1 MCSKCARGRLFIAH
15 LLYGELVTQDLS
27 ALVAELRQSGG
38 DSTSVEVKAAAGGL
52 PDSLTSSLSALA
64 NLPGGGTII
73 LGLDER
79 NGFQPVPLADPQA
92 LKQGLASKAR
102 GFEPPVVV
110 DIGDGTVDGAPVI
123 VALVH
128 ECDPSAKPCRAA
140 ASGKAYLR
148 GYDGDFQLSHLEEQ
162 AFMAART
169 PPMFDRAPVEGAV
182 FSDLDP
188 ELVDSYVQSVRRGE
202 PKGLGRFGDRMELL
216 RRACVITAD
225 NVPTV
230 AGILALGLYPQQFF
244 PRFVIQA
251 AAEPL
256 QGAPAG
262 ARARNQA
269 KITGPIPRMLDQAM
283 EWARRTFDTFI
294 VNEADGSVR
303 DRYAYPLVAFRE
315 LVANALIHR
324 DLDAWSAGLAI
335 EVRLRRD
342 RLVIANPGGL
352 YGINVE
358 RLGRD
363 PVTSAR
369 NRQLV
374 EICQH
379 VYSTDTGA
387 RAVEALASGI
397 PLVTESL
404 REAGLPPA
412 RYFDSGIRFT
422 VMLRQQARIPSP
434 PTAPSAT
441 AVPSL
446 SGRDQLI
453 YDLLAGAP
461 RTAAELAAQTRLS
474 ADTVRRGL
482 RSLRDL
488 GLVRQHGGRGRKT
501 TYQRA

>member
-1 MCSKCARGRLFIAH
+1 VA
-15 LLYGELVTQDLS
+15 QDLS
-27 ALVAELRQSGG
+27 SLVDELRRAGG

-52 PDSLTSSLSALA
+52 PDSLTPSLSALA

-79 NGFQPVPLADPQA
+79 SGFRPVSLANPQA
-92 LKQGLASKAR
+92 LKQGLAARAR

-110 DIGDGTVDGAPVI
+110 DIGDGTVDGAAVI

-128 ECDPSAKPCRAA
+128 ECDPSAKPCRVAS
-140 ASGKAYLR
+140 SGKAYLR

-162 AFMAART
+162 AFIAARK

-188 ELVDSYVQSVRRGE
+188 ELVDAYVQSVRRSE
-202 PKGLGRFGDRMELL
+202 SEGLGKFADRMELL
-216 RRACVITAD
+216 RRACVIAAD

-230 AGILALGLYPQQFF
+230 AGMLALGLYPQQFF

-269 KITGPIPRMLDQAM
+269 KIAGPIPHMLDQAM

-294 VNEADGSVR
+294 VTEADGSVH

-315 LVANALIHR
+315 LIANALIHR

-342 RLVIANPGGL
+342 RLVIASPGGL

-379 VYSTDTGA
+379 VYSVATGA

-397 PLVTESL
+397 PLVTEAL
-404 REAGLPPA
+404 RDAGLPPA

-422 VMLRQQARIPSP
+422 VMLRQQSQTPSP
-434 PTAPSAT
+434 PTTPPAT
-441 AVPSL
+441 AAPSL

-461 RTAAELAAQTRLS
+461 RSVSEIAAQTQLS
-474 ADTVRRGL
+474 ADTVRR
-482 RSLRDL
+482 SLRAL
-488 GLVRQHGGRGRKT
+488 REHGLVRQHGGRGRRT
-501 TYQRA
+501 TYQRT

>member
-1 MCSKCARGRLFIAH
+1 M
-15 LLYGELVTQDLS
+15 VQDLS
-27 ALVAELRQSGG
+27 SLVDELRRNGG
-38 DSTSVEVKAAAGGL
+38 DSTNIEVKAAAGGL
-52 PDSLTSSLSALA
+52 PDSLAPSLSALA

-79 NGFQPVPLADPQA
+79 SGFRPVSLADPQV
-92 LKQGLASKAR
+92 LKQGLAARAR

-110 DIGDGTVDGAPVI
+110 DISDGTVDGAPVI

-128 ECDPSAKPCRAA
+128 ECDPSAKPCRV
-140 ASGKAYLR
+140 ASTGKAYLR

-162 AFMAART
+162 AFIAARKA
-169 PPMFDRAPVEGAV
+169 PMFDRAPVGGAV
-182 FSDLDP
+182 FADLDP
-188 ELVDSYVQSVRRGE
+188 ELVDAYVQSVRRGE
-202 PKGLGRFGDRMELL
+202 PEGLGKFEDQKELL

-225 NVPTV
+225 GVPTV

-256 QGAPAG
+256 QSAPTAS
-262 ARARNQA
+262 RARNQA
-269 KITGPIPRMLDQAM
+269 KIAGPIPHMLDQAM

-294 VNEADGSVR
+294 VSEADGSVR
-303 DRYAYPLVAFRE
+303 DHYAYPLIAFRE

-324 DLDAWSAGLAI
+324 DLDDWSAGLAI

-342 RLVIANPGGL
+342 RLVIASPGGL
-352 YGINVE
+352 YGINVH

-379 VYSTDTGA
+379 VYSTATGA
-387 RAVEALASGI
+387 RAVEALATGI

-404 REAGLPPA
+404 IEARLPPA

-422 VMLRQQARIPSP
+422 VMLSQRSSTPAP
-434 PTAPSAT
+434 PSASPVPAT
-441 AVPSL
+441 PSL

-453 YDLLAGAP
+453 FDALATGP
-461 RTAAELAAQTRLS
+461 RTISELAAQTRLS
-474 ADTVRRGL
+474 ADAVRRGL
-482 RSLRDL
+482 KALRER
-488 GLVRQHGGRGRKT
+488 GLVRQDGGRGRVT
-501 TYQRA
+501 VYQRA